1 METRHSFQCLVAIC
15 FHSVIILSIT
25 EAKQCGNGFYHVS
38 NRTCIDDNECGDTQ
52 SISNARCGANTECHN
67 TFGSFYCTCRKGY
80 ITQAGNANF
89 TTMTNCHE
97 NNECYQKPPVCGENA
112 LCYNTLGSFY
122 CLCMKGFITSS
133 GLTNFTDGNA
143 GCIDINE
150 CETNPCGLNATCT
163 NKFGGFECTCDDGLV
178 STTGER
184 TFTDKTKTQCRDI
197 NECSDQPDACGHNAS
212 CENTRGSFNCTCHRG
227 FVATN
232 GRHTFN
238 NKTATQC
245 KADLC
250 LFRIC
255 GPNTECRHKAG
266 RFYCECSEGFS
277 SASGGTRV
285 TMRAPCV
292 DDNECLDAVKVC
304 GPHSSCNNTVGS
316 FSCTCDEG
324 FVSANGEPSYTNK
337 SETHCQDLASV
348 VPKTSSLEDI
358 NLFADRS
365 FASLSKIQNRNS
377 TEYHMLI
384 SNFLELMEKYTI
396 QAARNL
402 QHKELKH
409 FTTSDLEVVIQAI
422 RNNTI
427 PKDGRV
433 KLATAKNSM
442 VIGWNTVAGKESFD
456 VAAAALISYK
466 QLDSIMGASL
476 SDDGSKETELDLI
489 SEVVTAAVT
498 NTDTESLDE
507 PVNLTFENNKYHNGT
522 VKCVYWDS
530 LANAWSVRGCKVDST
545 NRTYTMCS
553 CTHLSSFAVLMAL
566 HKIKESDS
574 YKLHVITTVGITLS
588 LICLFVS
595 ILTFILCRSIKSVRT
610 TIHTHLCVSLFLA
623 ELLFLIGISRTANK
637 TGCALIAGFLHYL
650 FLACFAWML
659 LEGVQL
665 YLMVVKVFNAKS
677 LRSKYMLLFGYGFP
691 LVVVG
696 IAAVAYSRGYGT
708 DKYCWLDLNSGFVW
722 AFLAPVCIIILVN
735 AGFFIITVWRL
746 VDKFSSLNPDMNEL
760 KKIRAFTFTA
770 IAQLCLLGCTWVFG
784 MLHFQ
789 EGTIAMAYIF
799 TIVNSLQG
807 AFIFILHCL
816 FNKQVRDEYI
826 KFFIS
831 VCHMK
836 KASKYSEFSTSSTQ
850 GLKSTRET
858 GM

>member
-1 METRHSFQCLVAIC
+1 MVTQHCFLRLVAIC
-15 FHSVIILSIT
+15 FHSAIILSTT
-25 EAKQCGNGFYHVS
+25 EANQCGTGFYRVP
-38 NRTCIDDNECGDTQ
+38 NMTCVDDNECDGSQD
-52 SISNARCGANTECHN
+52 SSNARCGVNTECYN
-67 TFGSFYCTCRKGY
+67 TVGSFYCTCKKGY
-80 ITQAGNANF
+80 SNQAGKANF

-97 NNECYQKPPVCGENA
+97 LNECYQKPPVCGQNA
-112 LCYNTLGSFY
+112 HCYNTLGSFY
-122 CLCMKGFITSS
+122 CLCVKGFITSS
-133 GLTNFTDGNA
+133 GITNFTDGNA

-150 CETNPCGLNATCT
+150 CETNPCGLNAICT
-163 NKFGGFECTCDDGLV
+163 NKFGSFECTCDDGFV
-178 STTGER
+178 STTGEHI
-184 TFTDKTKTQCRDI
+184 FTNKTKTQCQEI
-197 NECSDQPDACGHNAS
+197 NECLRPLEACGHNAS
-212 CENTRGSFNCTCHRG
+212 CKNTMGSFNCTCHRG

-232 GRHTFN
+232 GRHTFT
-238 NKTATQC
+238 NKTETQC
-245 KADLC
+245 QD
-250 LFRIC
+250 
-255 GPNTECRHKAG
+255 
-266 RFYCECSEGFS
+266 
-277 SASGGTRV
+277 V
-285 TMRAPCV
+285 
-292 DDNECLDAVKVC
+292 NECLDAEKAC
-304 GPHSSCNNTVGS
+304 GPHSSCTNTEGY
-316 FSCTCDEG
+316 FFCTCEEG
-324 FVSANGEPSYTNK
+324 FVSTNGEPSYIDK
-337 SETHCQDLASV
+337 METRCQDLALL
-348 VPKTSSLEDI
+348 VPSASSLENI
-358 NLFADRS
+358 SQFADLS
-365 FASLSKIQNRNS
+365 FASLSKFQQRNS
-377 TEYHMLI
+377 TEYHKLI
-384 SNFLELMEKYTI
+384 SNFLVVMEKYTI

-402 QHKELKH
+402 QHEQRKNDS
-409 FTTSDLEVVIQAI
+409 TSNFEVVMQAI

-442 VIGWNTVAGKESFD
+442 VIGWNTVAGKKSFD

-466 QLDSIMGASL
+466 QLDSLMATSL
-476 SDDGSKETELDLI
+476 SGDGSKETELDLI

-498 NTDTESLDE
+498 NTDTKNLDE
-507 PVNLTFENNKYHNGT
+507 PVNLTFENKKYHNGT
-522 VKCVYWDS
+522 VKCVSWD
-530 LANAWSVRGCKVDST
+530 NTTYTWSAYGCKVNST
-545 NRTYTMCS
+545 NRTYTVCS

-566 HKIKESDS
+566 HEIKESDS
-574 YKLHVITTVGITLS
+574 YNLHLITTVGIILS

-595 ILTFILCRSIKSVRT
+595 ILTFILCRSIRSIRT

-623 ELLFLIGISRTANK
+623 EFLFLIGISWTANK
-637 TGCALIAGFLHYL
+637 TGCALVAGFLHYL

-691 LVVVG
+691 LLVVG
-696 IAAVAYSRGYGT
+696 ISAVAYSRGYGT
-708 DKYCWLDLNSGFVW
+708 DKYCWLDLTSGFVW
-722 AFLAPVCIIILVN
+722 AFLTPVCIIILVN

-746 VDKFSSLNPDMNEL
+746 VDKFASLNPDMNEL

-831 VCHMK
+831 VCHMQ

>member
-25 EAKQCGNGFYHVS
+25 EAKQCGNGFYRVS

-89 TTMTNCHE
+89 TTMTNCH
-97 NNECYQKPPVCGENA
+97 
-112 LCYNTLGSFY
+112 
-122 CLCMKGFITSS
+122 
-133 GLTNFTDGNA
+133 
-143 GCIDINE
+143 DINE

-245 KADLC
+245 K
-250 LFRIC
+250 
-255 GPNTECRHKAG
+255 
-266 RFYCECSEGFS
+266 
-277 SASGGTRV
+277 
-285 TMRAPCV
+285 

-324 FVSANGEPSYTNK
+324 FVSANGEPSYTSK

>member
-1 METRHSFQCLVAIC
+1 MVTQHCFLRLVAIC
-15 FHSVIILSIT
+15 FHSAIILSTT
-25 EAKQCGNGFYHVS
+25 EANQCGTGFYRVP
-38 NRTCIDDNECGDTQ
+38 NMTCVDDNECDGSQD
-52 SISNARCGANTECHN
+52 SSNARCGVNTECYN
-67 TFGSFYCTCRKGY
+67 TVGSFYCTCKKGY
-80 ITQAGNANF
+80 SNQAGKANF

-97 NNECYQKPPVCGENA
+97 LNECYQKPPVCGQNA
-112 LCYNTLGSFY
+112 HCYNTLGSFY
-122 CLCMKGFITSS
+122 CLCVKGFITSS
-133 GLTNFTDGNA
+133 GITNFTDGNA

-150 CETNPCGLNATCT
+150 CETNPCGLNAICT
-163 NKFGGFECTCDDGLV
+163 NKFGSFECTCDDGFV
-178 STTGER
+178 STTGEHI
-184 TFTDKTKTQCRDI
+184 FTNKTKTQCQD
-197 NECSDQPDACGHNAS
+197 
-212 CENTRGSFNCTCHRG
+212 
-227 FVATN
+227 V
-232 GRHTFN
+232 
-238 NKTATQC
+238 
-245 KADLC
+245 
-250 LFRIC
+250 
-255 GPNTECRHKAG
+255 
-266 RFYCECSEGFS
+266 
-277 SASGGTRV
+277 
-285 TMRAPCV
+285 
-292 DDNECLDAVKVC
+292 NECLDAEKAC
-304 GPHSSCNNTVGS
+304 GPHSSCTNTEGY
-316 FSCTCDEG
+316 FFCTCEEG
-324 FVSANGEPSYTNK
+324 FVSTNGEPSYIDK
-337 SETHCQDLASV
+337 METRCQDLALL
-348 VPKTSSLEDI
+348 VPSASSLENI
-358 NLFADRS
+358 SQFADLS
-365 FASLSKIQNRNS
+365 FASLSKFQQRNS
-377 TEYHMLI
+377 TEYHKLI
-384 SNFLELMEKYTI
+384 SNFLVVMEKYTI

-402 QHKELKH
+402 QHEQRKNDS
-409 FTTSDLEVVIQAI
+409 TSNFEVVMQAI

-442 VIGWNTVAGKESFD
+442 VIGWNTVAGKKSFD

-466 QLDSIMGASL
+466 QLDSLMATSL
-476 SDDGSKETELDLI
+476 SGDGSKETELDLI

-498 NTDTESLDE
+498 NTDTKNLDE
-507 PVNLTFENNKYHNGT
+507 PVNLTFENKKYHNGT
-522 VKCVYWDS
+522 VKCVSWD
-530 LANAWSVRGCKVDST
+530 NTTYTWSAYGCKVNST
-545 NRTYTMCS
+545 NRTYTVCS

-566 HKIKESDS
+566 HEIKESDS
-574 YKLHVITTVGITLS
+574 YNLHLITTVGIILS

-595 ILTFILCRSIKSVRT
+595 ILTFILCRSIRSIRT

-623 ELLFLIGISRTANK
+623 EFLFLIGISWTANK
-637 TGCALIAGFLHYL
+637 TGCALVAGFLHYL

-691 LVVVG
+691 LLVVG
-696 IAAVAYSRGYGT
+696 ISAVAYSRGYGT
-708 DKYCWLDLNSGFVW
+708 DKYCWLDLTSGFVW
-722 AFLAPVCIIILVN
+722 AFLTPVCIIILVN

-746 VDKFSSLNPDMNEL
+746 VDKFASLNPDMNEL

-831 VCHMK
+831 VCHMQ